1 MITYLTGNVLN
12 SDADV
17 VLHQVNCK
25 GKMGAGLALQIK
37 NKYPFV
43 YKQYA
48 TFCARAKD
56 SASLLGETLIVP
68 VSDSQC
74 IANLFAQDGY
84 ASYGFT
90 IRCMTD
96 YDALRKCLKKIN
108 KEYKGR
114 KVALPYLLGCGLAG
128 GDWQIV
134 EEIIKEELKDCKVE
148 IVSLKQI

>member
-1 MITYLTGNVLN
+1 MIKYTIGNVLH

-17 VLHQVNCK
+17 ILHQVNCK

-43 YKQYA
+43 YKQYSF
-48 TFCARAKD
+48 FCSQAED
-56 SASLLGETLIVP
+56 SSSLLGQVLFIP
-68 VSDSQC
+68 INNRQC

-90 IRCMTD
+90 THRMTE
-96 YDALRKCLKKIN
+96 YSKLRMCLETVNKK
-108 KEYKGR
+108 YKGR

-128 GDWQIV
+128 GDWNIV
-134 EEIIKEELKDCKVE
+134 EKIIKEELKDCDVE
-148 IVSLKQI
+148 IVSLKEI